1 MKKKRP
7 VRKKK
12 FIPVVQ
18 EEVFRVRLPRDGQ
31 VLGIIEERV
40 GGSRAK
46 VRCLDGKT
54 RICRIPGRL
63 KRRLWIRAG
72 DILIIE
78 LWELGGDKKGDIIYK
93 YRPNQAA
100 YLKKEGHLEKLTEFE
115 EF

>member
-7 VRKKK
+7 TKKPFK
-12 FIPVVQ
+12 PVVQ
-18 EEVFRVRLPRDGQ
+18 EEVFRVKLPRGRE
-31 VLGIIEERV
+31 VMGILEERV
-40 GGSRAK
+40 GGSRAR

-78 LWELGGDKKGDIIYK
+78 PWELGGDEKGDIIYK
-93 YRPNQAA
+93 YRPNQVT
-100 YLKKEGHLEKLTEFE
+100 YLKKQKYLDKLQDFQEF
-115 EF
+115 

>member
-1 MKKKRP
+1 MQKKRP
-7 VRKKK
+7 RKKP
-12 FIPVVQ
+12 FRPQIQ
-18 EEVFRVRLPRDGQ
+18 EEVFRVKLPRGRE
-31 VLGIIEERV
+31 VLGILEERV

-46 VRCLDGKT
+46 VRCLDGKK

-78 LWELGGDKKGDIIYK
+78 PWELGGDEKGDIIYK
-93 YRPNQAA
+93 YRPNQVA
-100 YLKKEGHLEKLTEFE
+100 YLKKQGHLDKLSEFQ

>member
-1 MKKKRP
+1 MQKKRP
-7 VRKKK
+7 RKKP
-12 FIPVVQ
+12 FRPQNQ
-18 EEVFRVRLPRDGQ
+18 EEVFRVKLPRGEE
-31 VLGIIEERV
+31 VLGILEERV

-78 LWELGGDKKGDIIYK
+78 PWELGGDEKGDIIYK
-93 YRPNQAA
+93 YRPNQVT
-100 YLKKEGHLEKLTEFE
+100 YLKKQGHLDKLSEFQ

>member
-7 VRKKK
+7 TRKKPFK
-12 FIPVVQ
+12 PQIQ
-18 EEVFRVRLPRDGQ
+18 EEVFKVRLPRGRE
-31 VLGIIEERV
+31 VLGILEERV

-54 RICRIPGRL
+54 RISRIPGRL

-78 LWELGGDKKGDIIYK
+78 PWELGGDGKGDIIYK
-93 YRPNQAA
+93 YRPNQVN
-100 YLKKEGHLEKLTEFE
+100 YLKKEGYLDKLQDFNEF
-115 EF
+115 